1 MMTLTQAA
9 QVFNKQR
16 FTDAYG
22 TAYFYGQ
29 VLPYPDSTR
38 SGQSSK
44 RRILEVAY
52 GTAIPAKGVVREL
65 ASSQLYLVAEGAND
79 YFRGSVIRVKH
90 PVVPVEDVFAIRTIG
105 QILSNTGGVTD
116 AYAVPTYIRRVV
128 FETQQSDYDGGY
140 EMYHSNY
147 YTVAAGSIFYG
158 GGKYYRARENSRTD
172 DIGLG
177 VTEVVE
183 LDSPVQTLTFQAAGT
198 TYSPAND
205 NFTPPAAVTGVSCF
219 VEKIFLD
226 FDHVA
231 LGFVKPEEGD
241 KAISFLKATVTTVK
255 PGDTIG
261 SYKVRS
267 VTDRSTFWTIH
278 GRK

>member
-1 MMTLTQAA
+1 MTLTEAA
-9 QVFNKQR
+9 QFFNKQK
-16 FTDAYG
+16 FIDAYS
-22 TAYFYGQ
+22 TAFFYGQ

-52 GTAIPAKGVVREL
+52 GTTIPAKSVVKEEV
-65 ASSQLYLVAEGAND
+65 SNQLYLVAEGAND
-79 YFRGSVIRVKH
+79 YFRGAVIRVKH
-90 PVVPVEDVFAIRTIG
+90 SVVPVDHVFQIRTIG
-105 QILSNTGGVTD
+105 QVLANSGGVTD
-116 AYAVPTYIRRVV
+116 AYASPTYIRRVV

-140 EMYHSNY
+140 EMYHSSY
-147 YTVAAGSIFYG
+147 YTVTAGSIFYG
-158 GGKYYRARENSRTD
+158 DGKYYRARENSRTD

-183 LDSPVQTLTFQAAGT
+183 LDSPVQSLTFQSAGT
-198 TYSPAND
+198 TYSPTND
-205 NFTPPAAVTGVSCF
+205 NFTPPAAISSVSCF
-219 VEKIFLD
+219 VEKIFVD

-261 SYKVRS
+261 LYKVRS